1 MLLRFLLS
9 FVSSATKI
17 VDVDIKVHTMI
28 ISKLL
33 KNFTLSCLAVFALH
47 QSCIAGNG
55 TFSNEKEHGDWITGS
70 FVMDGQKTARM
81 GTKYVQDN
89 VGIFLDFLTPE
100 LYLIEIVR
108 TKDRT
113 NRGIEPKYY
122 LMDIAIEVDD
132 NISYK
137 FEAKCVED
145 ETVSECFVPQ
155 SKNDELVKLFKS
167 GNKVNFKIGNLDL
180 YFSLSGFSK
189 AFSRA
194 SRLVK

>member
-1 MLLRFLLS
+1 
-9 FVSSATKI
+9 
-17 VDVDIKVHTMI
+17 MI

-33 KNFTLSCLAVFALH
+33 KNFTLSCLAVFTLH

-113 NRGIEPKYY
+113 DRGMEPKYY
-122 LMDIAIEVDD
+122 LMDIAIAVDD
-132 NISYK
+132 K
-137 FEAKCVED
+137 
-145 ETVSECFVPQ
+145 
-155 SKNDELVKLFKS
+155 KL
-167 GNKVNFKIGNLDL
+167 
-180 YFSLSGFSK
+180 
-189 AFSRA
+189 
-194 SRLVK
+194 